1 MLLMKLKSGE
11 EIFMSDNVWEQGG
24 CHVLGCKVH
33 QAMSESIKAR
43 FDLHSL
49 FKSLPNYKTEDRSE
63 GLKLLRDEYV
73 KDGQT
78 GIWDVPDEII
88 TSIFSRL
95 LPKDL
100 HNVAAVCRYT
110 RLMAVPIMPCM
121 HLRLFPHQQAA
132 VRWML
137 QRENRPG
144 VSCLSCGVS
153 MWFLLCRGRTVII

>member
-1 MLLMKLKSGE
+1 M
-11 EIFMSDNVWEQGG
+11 
-24 CHVLGCKVH
+24 LGCKVH
-33 QAMSESIKAR
+33 QAMSESMKSR

-49 FKSLPNYKTEDRSE
+49 FKSLPTYKTEDRPE
-63 GLKLLRDEYV
+63 GLKLLRDEHV
-73 KDGQT
+73 ECGQT

-88 TSIFSRL
+88 TSILSRM

-110 RLMAVPIMPCM
+110 HMMAVPIMPCM

-144 VSCLSCGVS
+144 VSSLTCGVS
-153 MWFLLCRGRTVII
+153 KCVVLLCRGSTVII

>member
-11 EIFMSDNVWEQGG
+11 EIIMSDNVWEQGG

-33 QAMSESIKAR
+33 QAMPASMKAR

-49 FKSLPNYKTEDRSE
+49 FKSLPTYKAEDRPE
-63 GLKLLRDEYV
+63 GLKLLRDELV
-73 KDGQT
+73 TGGQA

-144 VSCLSCGVS
+144 VSSCTHGISEYVV
-153 MWFLLCRGRTVII
+153 FLV

>member
-1 MLLMKLKSGE
+1 MKLKSSE
-11 EIFMSDNVWEQGG
+11 EIATSDEVWEHRG

-33 QAMSESIKAR
+33 RGISESNKSR

-49 FKSLPNYKTEDRSE
+49 FKSLPSYKSE
-63 GLKLLRDEYV
+63 GGPEDLKLLRDEHV
-73 KDGQT
+73 TEEQT

-100 HNVAAVCRYT
+100 PNVAAVSRYT
-110 RLMAVPIMPCM
+110 RMMAVPIMPCM
-121 HLRLFPHQQAA
+121 RLRLFPHQQAA

-144 VSCLSCGVS
+144 VSSLTYCMYGFSYDETVS
-153 MWFLLCRGRTVII
+153 I

>member
-1 MLLMKLKSGE
+1 MKLSLRE
-11 EIFMSDNVWEQGG
+11 EIVMSDNVWEQGG

-33 QAMSESIKAR
+33 QVLSKSMKAQ

-49 FKSLPNYKTEDRSE
+49 FKSLPSYKTDDRPD
-63 GLKLLRDEYV
+63 GLKLLRDETV
-73 KDGQT
+73 EGQQS
-78 GIWDVPDEII
+78 GLWDVPDEII
-88 TSIFSRL
+88 TSILNRL

-110 RLMAVPIMPCM
+110 RLMAVPIIPCM

-144 VSCLSCGVS
+144 VGAWTYGKTKYAVS
-153 MWFLLCRGRTVII
+153 LV

>member
-1 MLLMKLKSGE
+1 MKLKSGE
-11 EIFMSDNVWEQGG
+11 EIIMSDNVWEQGG

-33 QAMSESIKAR
+33 QAMSETMKAR

-49 FKSLPNYKTEDRSE
+49 FRSLPSYKTEDRPE
-63 GLKLLRDEYV
+63 GLKLLRGEQV
-73 KDGQT
+73 TGRQA

-88 TSIFSRL
+88 TSVFSRL

-137 QRENRPG
+137 QRENRPR
-144 VSCLSCGVS
+144 VSSCIYHKYVVS
-153 MWFLLCRGRTVII
+153 LII